1 MGGLGGGHGV
11 VVAALGFSFRVA
23 RFEGGAAEAD
33 LDGAVGYKAVTQ
45 GVAPPSADGGTEEAG
60 GGLPPAGQV
69 RRGVATRAIV
79 FRDLLDSHEK
89 NRRSNWGKQYLTTW
103 NTFRKLVLPLESESV
118 LTLSASFWN
127 NWLNETASKEGWID
141 RTVNDY
147 TSLLSSVWKH
157 GVSQELCEK
166 NPIDGVTRRKIRRTQ
181 RPVYSVKQVKAIL
194 NAAWK
199 YDRDLV
205 PFFAITI
212 FAGVRPDIYGEI
224 GQLEWKDVNFGKK
237 WIRVAAN
244 FDNKTNSKRF
254 VPMESNLLK
263 WLEPWKNAQGPILPK
278 NFVKRRRYLTRGKYQ
293 SPKNAPETEWKELV
307 PFGLK
312 VRDITRHTYG
322 SFLEAK
328 YGDRNVVKENMGH
341 SDFETYEQH
350 YRNAQTPED
359 AKKFWAIEP
368 PKSATKKSY
377 VGDRWFVPHLSRR
390 CRVLR
395 AGEEDAAGFDGQFQ
409 IAGEKGA
416 LFIQGP
422 ATPLPDPRG
431 CGDILRVHPPRAG
444 MLREDSPPSH

>member
-1 MGGLGGGHGV
+1 MSKPTKLTPKKNTKGV
-11 VVAALGFSFRVA
+11 WVLSIPPAVSGTGKRRREFFEKKEAADIRAKQVKNLMDAGVRSAQVAGPALIRTAINYDQLFRDA
-23 RFEGGAAEAD
+23 YGFEGGLAQACEHFAKQ
-33 LDGAVGYKAVTQ
+33 LDET
-45 GVAPPSADGGTEEAG
+45 
-60 GGLPPAGQV
+60 
-69 RRGVATRAIV
+69 TRAIV
-79 FRDLLDSHEK
+79 FRDMLDSHEK
-89 NRRSNWGKQYLTTW
+89 NRGANWGKQYLTTW
-103 NTFRKLVLPLESESV
+103 KTFRKLVLPLESKSV
-118 LTLSASFWN
+118 LTLGASFWI
-127 NWLNETASKEGWID
+127 NWLNETASREGWND

-166 NPIDGVTRRKIRRTQ
+166 NPIDGVTRRKIRRTE
-181 RPVYSVKQVKAIL
+181 RPVYSVMQVKAVL

-254 VPMESNLLK
+254 VPMEPNLLK
-263 WLEPWKNAQGPILPK
+263 WLQPWKNAHGRILPT
-278 NFVKRRRYLTRGKYQ
+278 NFVRRRRYLTRGKYQ
-293 SPKNAPETEWKELV
+293 SPENTPETEWKELV
-307 PFGLK
+307 PFGLD

-328 YGDRNVVKENMGH
+328 YGDRNMVKENMGH

-368 PKSATKKSY
+368 PKNAAKKS
-377 VGDRWFVPHLSRR
+377 
-390 CRVLR
+390 
-395 AGEEDAAGFDGQFQ
+395 
-409 IAGEKGA
+409 
-416 LFIQGP
+416 
-422 ATPLPDPRG
+422 
-431 CGDILRVHPPRAG
+431 
-444 MLREDSPPSH
+444 